1 MGLRHPDVLTRAPRV
16 LATGRRGAHASLA
29 IALLLAS
36 KGALADAAPAPSPA
50 EAPPSP
56 TTIGAPAPDDEPSER
71 AVLGPVLTDDETAK
85 EPTLRRV
92 VPTDAVALRAREVE
106 AALRD
111 AAQDLGLELEVGA
124 QIPGDGASELDLL
137 KAAASGHW
145 AISPRLRPVGH
156 DTYLLRMVAVPP
168 NGQTL
173 LVRVEKVQG
182 AQLAARAVVMLRDFV
197 QAKLAAPPA
206 PPRETATAP
215 ADDDEG
221 RSRGRPVLAASST
234 LFGLYTAFAIH
245 RAGGKDDP
253 RLLYPLLALGSGI
266 GLGASLL
273 AADEWNVTNGAAWTI
288 AAGSWWGV
296 LAGFNYAT
304 GRDVRPVDDRPM
316 WGLAGGLIGTTAAVA
331 WVGLGHF
338 DEGDAALVHSGAA
351 IGTFTGGAID
361 FMVRGTLNESP
372 ATGLG
377 LGAGAGFLAG
387 GALAA
392 VVQTR
397 VQRVMLVDLG
407 AGLGALGGAALA
419 SPLLFKNESETKT
432 RLFLG
437 AVLGGTAIGGALAW
451 IATRGHPEAQP
462 SKKPAGSLPTRF
474 VPTIGLGPDGSYTA
488 GVAGLF

>member
-1 MGLRHPDVLTRAPRV
+1 MGLRHRDVLSRAIAVALV
-16 LATGRRGAHASLA
+16 LAPVLVSG
-29 IALLLAS
+29 
-36 KGALADAAPAPSPA
+36 GALA
-50 EAPPSP
+50 APP
-56 TTIGAPAPDDEPSER
+56 GAPPAAVAEDDDKSER
-71 AVLGPVLTDDETAK
+71 AILGPVLTSDETAADSA
-85 EPTLRRV
+85 LRRV
-92 VPTDAVALRAREVE
+92 VPADPVALRAREVE

-111 AAQDLGLELEVGA
+111 AAQDLGLDLEVGA
-124 QIPGDGASELDLL
+124 QLAGEGASELDLV
-137 KAAASGHW
+137 KAAADGHW
-145 AISPRLRPVGH
+145 AISPRLRLVGQ
-156 DTYLLRMVAVPP
+156 DSYVLRLVAVPP

-197 QAKLAAPPA
+197 QLKLGATPPTPHDVAFAAPEEE
-206 PPRETATAP
+206 ET
-215 ADDDEG
+215 

-234 LFGLYTAFAIH
+234 LFGLYTAFSIH

-273 AADEWNVTNGAAWTI
+273 AADEWNVTSGAAWTI

-296 LAGFNYAT
+296 IAGFNYAT
-304 GRDVRPVDDRPM
+304 GRDVRPADDRLM
-316 WGLAGGLIGTTAAVA
+316 WGLAGGAIGTTAAVA
-331 WVGLGHF
+331 WVGLGRF
-338 DEGDAALVHSGAA
+338 DDGDAAIVHSGAA
-351 IGTFTGGAID
+351 LGTLTGGAID
-361 FMVRGTLNESP
+361 FMVRGTLKESP

-392 VVQTR
+392 VVQTSA
-397 VQRVMLVDLG
+397 QRVMLFDLG

-419 SPLLFKNESETKT
+419 SPLLFRNESPTKT

-451 IATRGHPEAQP
+451 LATRSQPEAQP
-462 SKKPAGSLPTRF
+462 SKKGARF
-474 VPTIGLGPDGSYTA
+474 VPTLGLGPDGSYTA